1 MEISTIKMFIKIAEL
16 KSFSKAATALDT
28 AQSYISTRI
37 HQYEKELGTE
47 LFIRHNKGVEL
58 TAYGLILLDYA
69 KQILRLADEAE
80 NAVSQN
86 SQKGLLRISTM
97 QSTAQTYLPSI
108 LYEFHKKYPDYQLK
122 ISTSNAMKNLEKL
135 FRFESDFSFAAGK
148 SESDELCTIKLTE
161 EKMVLVSMNRIES
174 LKDYFENSNFSLIAF
189 PSGCAYRKHTENWL
203 SSQKINL
210 KTVIECD
217 SIAAILASTAAG
229 MGVAVLPE
237 HLVADKVREG
247 VLFSHELPEKYRTI
261 PLNLCYRKEMK
272 LNEAGKSFIDLCKIM
287 NSK

>member
-1 MEISTIKMFIKIAEL
+1 MEISTIKMFVKVAEL
-16 KSFSKAATALDT
+16 KSFSKAATALNT
-28 AQSYISTRI
+28 AQSYISTKI
-37 HQYEKELGTE
+37 HQYENELGTE
-47 LFIRHNKGVEL
+47 LFNRHNKGVEL

-69 KQILRLADEAE
+69 EQILRLTEEAE

-97 QSTAQTYLPSI
+97 QSTAQTYLPAI
-108 LYEFHKKYPDYQLK
+108 LSEFHRKYPDYQLR
-122 ISTSNAMKNLEKL
+122 ISTANAIKNIEKL
-135 FRFESDFSFAAGK
+135 FRFESDFSFVAGK
-148 SESDELCTIKLTE
+148 TESDEMLTIKLTD
-161 EKMVLVSMNRIES
+161 EKLVLISMNRIES
-174 LKDYFENSNFSLIAF
+174 LKEHFLKTNCSLIAF

-217 SIAAILASTAAG
+217 SIAAILASAAAG

-237 HLVADKVREG
+237 HLVADKIREG
-247 VLFSHELPEKYRTI
+247 SLFSYELTEKYRTI

-272 LNEAGKSFIDLCKIM
+272 LNEAGKSFIALCKKI
-287 NSK
+287 K